1 VRILVVAEHY
11 PWPAVDGIRQRL
23 DHVVRGLARAGE
35 VELLAVDRRD
45 ADERA
50 ATVAPDVPGL
60 VDVVAIEARPDA
72 SVREW
77 LPGWVRGG
85 PPRRLANAD
94 WSQVAAAF
102 RRRAAAT
109 DRPPIDLIW
118 FSHVDSWWP
127 VRDVDH
133 GAASIVDYYDLI
145 DLALRLRRRTSPQFA
160 PGASAAAK
168 VSTVGRWA
176 MSRGFDLV
184 DERRWT
190 AVQRACAAHAD
201 VVTVCSELDRRR
213 LALPDVEVIGNGSE
227 MPEHIHAD
235 RTVLRGDAPVFL
247 FVGALD
253 YEPNADAVE
262 WFVRSVLPKVR
273 ALVPDARLRIVG
285 RGGERVAW
293 VGGQPGVELVGRVP
307 DIADELA
314 ATDVSIVPIRVG
326 AGTRLK
332 VVEALANRLPLV
344 TTAVGCEGID
354 VVDGEHALIRDDE
367 RGFAAACV
375 EAARDG
381 ELRQRLADAG
391 AELFAERYDWD
402 IIERHVAELAIRV
415 VRRAGGGD
423 PPGGQGRSRSTAGE

>member
-1 VRILVVAEHY
+1 MVAEHY

-50 ATVAPDVPGL
+50 ATVEPAVPGL
-60 VDVVAIEARPDA
+60 VDVVAVEARPNA
-72 SVREW
+72 PVRAW

-85 PPRRLANAD
+85 PPRRLAGAD
-94 WSQVAAAF
+94 WSEVSAAF
-102 RRRAAAT
+102 RRRLAAT

-127 VRDVDH
+127 VRDVAH
-133 GAASIVDYYDLI
+133 GAASIADYYDLI
-145 DLALRLRRRTSPQFA
+145 DLALRLRRRTPPHFA
-160 PGASAAAK
+160 PGASAVAK
-168 VSTVGRWA
+168 SSTVGRWA
-176 MSRGFDLV
+176 VSRGFDLI
-184 DERRWT
+184 DERRW
-190 AVQRACAAHAD
+190 AEVQRLCSAHVDA
-201 VVTVCSELDRRR
+201 VTVCSELDRRR
-213 LALPDVEVIGNGSE
+213 LALPHVAVIGNGSE
-227 MPEHIHAD
+227 RPERVQVD
-235 RTVLRGDAPVFL
+235 RTGLQGAAPVFL

-262 WFVRSVLPKVR
+262 WFVRFVLPQVR
-273 ALVPDARLRIVG
+273 AQVPDARLRIVG
-285 RGGERVAW
+285 RGAERVAW
-293 VGGQPGVELVGRVP
+293 VGDEVGVELVGRVP
-307 DIADELA
+307 DIAEELA

-344 TTAVGCEGID
+344 TTTVGCEGID
-354 VVDGEHALIRDDE
+354 IIDGEHALIRDDE

-381 ELRQRLADAG
+381 RLRQRLADAG

-402 IIERHVAELAIRV
+402 IIERRLAELAVDV
-415 VRRAGGGD
+415 VRRSTGAA
-423 PPGGQGRSRSTAGE
+423 PPDGQERSRSTAGE